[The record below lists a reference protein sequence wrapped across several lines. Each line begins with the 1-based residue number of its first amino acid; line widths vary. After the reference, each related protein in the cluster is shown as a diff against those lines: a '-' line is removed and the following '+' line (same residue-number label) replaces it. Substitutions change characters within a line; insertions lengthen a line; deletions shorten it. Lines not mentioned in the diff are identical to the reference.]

1 LSWKVLNAFSL
12 TLQQCYL
19 FAFVDG
25 AEYALGKLDGAYNS
39 TTKLFSGSLPLT
51 PLPVPALYNLAIT
64 CGGIESGYTSLN
76 AGGSHAASTVTLTT
90 NSPVNT
96 GSDATLTAT
105 VGTSGYHFPLAGTVR
120 FSVGSVTIGT
130 VMPTNGVATLNV
142 PTSGIGDGTYS
153 IAASYSGDTN
163 YKASSATANL
173 IIMGYATTTSLGIS
187 PTTVTQGQTVKF
199 SSTVARSS
207 ESGSPTGTVTYY
219 YSTLAL
225 GTATLSAGKGSLNFV
240 VPTDLPAGTYSITAL
255 YNGDGKDAIST
266 STSESLTVIAATGTT
281 LGLSSNPV
289 GADSSLTMTATV
301 KEPYSSGVPTGT
313 VSFAIGSNSVGT
325 ANLSNGVAV
334 LDASD
339 FGIAAGT
346 YTATAKYS
354 GDANN
359 AASSAAVNLMV
370 N

>member
-1 LSWKVLNAFSL
+1 
-12 TLQQCYL
+12 
-19 FAFVDG
+19 
-25 AEYALGKLDGAYNS
+25 
-39 TTKLFSGSLPLT
+39 
-51 PLPVPALYNLAIT
+51 
-64 CGGIESGYTSLN
+64 
-76 AGGSHAASTVTLTT
+76 
-90 NSPVNT
+90 
-96 GSDATLTAT
+96 
-105 VGTSGYHFPLAGTVR
+105 
-120 FSVGSVTIGT
+120 
-130 VMPTNGVATLNV
+130 
-142 PTSGIGDGTYS
+142 
-153 IAASYSGDTN
+153 
-163 YKASSATANL
+163 
-173 IIMGYATTTSLGIS
+173 
-187 PTTVTQGQTVKF
+187 
-199 SSTVARSS
+199 
-207 ESGSPTGTVTYY
+207 
-219 YSTLAL
+219 
-225 GTATLSAGKGSLNFV
+225 
-240 VPTDLPAGTYSITAL
+240 
-255 YNGDGKDAIST
+255 
-266 STSESLTVIAATGTT
+266 VIAATGTT